1 MQKFFLFI
9 SSMILATS
17 GMMAQ
22 ETVVS
27 EGNWQVTANES
38 NGKVTISYGSET
50 LVAGNEAEWGLKND
64 KTTFNTLTDIVVTT
78 NDYQDE
84 FGTGKQLIVSGKT
97 AQEPITTITHTYYI
111 YGDKDYLLTD
121 VVLESDSKLEINYIA
136 PVRSTASTQ
145 ILDAGTNYFI

>member
-38 NGKVTISYGSET
+38 NGKVTIAYGNEI
-50 LVAGNEAEWGLKND
+50 LVAGNEAEWGLNNK
-64 KTTFNTLTDIVVTT
+64 KTTFTSLTDIVVST

-97 AQEPITTITHTYYI
+97 TQAPITT
-111 YGDKDYLLTD
+111 DRK
-121 VVLESDSKLEINYIA
+121 
-136 PVRSTASTQ
+136 STRLNSSHVT
-145 ILDAGTNYFI
+145 